1 MQRETKSELNDL
13 IEKWTDDEYLRTV
26 LRKVFIERKTVKQV
40 IGYATPVDK
49 PSREEVECKMFMQYY
64 YLFGFSI

>member
-1 MQRETKSELNDL
+1 MRRESKSELNDL
-13 IEKWTDDEYLRTV
+13 IEKWTNDEYQRTV

-49 PSREEVECKMFMQYY
+49 PSDEEIVCRMFRQYY
-64 YLFGFSI
+64 YLFGFSV